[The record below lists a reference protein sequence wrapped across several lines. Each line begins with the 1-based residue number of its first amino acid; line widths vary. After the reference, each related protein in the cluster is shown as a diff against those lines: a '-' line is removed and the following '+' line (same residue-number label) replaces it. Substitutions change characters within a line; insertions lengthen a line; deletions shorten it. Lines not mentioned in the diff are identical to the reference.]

1 MSESVGVSPGSSGR
15 QPKPITDPDKLRA
28 AELERGQALS
38 ETAEARGAAMA
49 EVRARGESGF
59 LPGFMQ
65 GIGGALRKN
74 IVSALERGA
83 RPVQIKSDSGKT
95 ITVGALEKD
104 GTYTGRTD
112 YRDIAREA
120 PGSGTIMTSFAEA
133 LKRRPTEERDDPA
146 PSPEPEIQPPS
157 PEEIPEGFEYDAAT
171 NELIETAT
179 GRRRRFM
186 RRRGGTLAQGGGVL
200 YE

>member
-15 QPKPITDPDKLRA
+15 QPKPITDPDKRRA

-38 ETAEARGAAMA
+38 ETAEARGAAIA
-49 EVRARGESGF
+49 EVRNRTGM
-59 LPGFMQ
+59 PGTL
-65 GIGGALRKN
+65 GAIGGLVRRN
-74 IVSALERGA
+74 IASALERGA

-146 PSPEPEIQPPS
+146 PSPETQPPS

-186 RRRGGTLAQGGGVL
+186 RRRGGTLTEGGGGL
-200 YE
+200 YES

>member
-15 QPKPITDPDKLRA
+15 QPKPITDPDKRRA

-38 ETAEARGAAMA
+38 ETAEARGAAIA
-49 EVRARGESGF
+49 EVRNRKGM
-59 LPGFMQ
+59 PGTLG
-65 GIGGALRKN
+65 GIGGLVRRN
-74 IVSALERGA
+74 IASALERGA

-133 LKRRPTEERDDPA
+133 LKRRPL
-146 PSPEPEIQPPS
+146 S
-157 PEEIPEGFEYDAAT
+157 GH
-171 NELIETAT
+171 
-179 GRRRRFM
+179 
-186 RRRGGTLAQGGGVL
+186 
-200 YE
+200 

>member
-15 QPKPITDPDKLRA
+15 QPKPITDPDKRRA

-38 ETAEARGAAMA
+38 ETAEARGAAIA
-49 EVRARGESGF
+49 EVRNRTGM
-59 LPGFMQ
+59 PGTL
-65 GIGGALRKN
+65 GAIGGLVRRN
-74 IVSALERGA
+74 IASALERGA

-133 LKRRPTEERDDPA
+133 LKRRPAEERDDPA

>member
-15 QPKPITDPDKLRA
+15 QTKRITDPDKRRA

-38 ETAEARGAAMA
+38 ETAEGRGAAIA
-49 EVRARGESGF
+49 EVRNRKGM
-59 LPGFMQ
+59 PGTLGM
-65 GIGGALRKN
+65 IGGLVRRN
-74 IVSALERGA
+74 IASALERGA

-186 RRRGGTLAQGGGVL
+186 RRRGGTLTQGGGVL
-200 YE
+200 YES

>member
-15 QPKPITDPDKLRA
+15 QPKPITDPDKRRA

-38 ETAEARGAAMA
+38 ETAKARGAAMA
-49 EVRARGESGF
+49 EVRARSDSAF

-74 IVSALERGA
+74 IVSAVERGA
-83 RPVQIKSDSGKT
+83 RPVQIKTDSGKT

-133 LKRRPTEERDDPA
+133 LKRRPTEERDEPTIIQADD
-146 PSPEPEIQPPS
+146 EPEAEDIQR
-157 PEEIPEGFEYDAAT
+157 G
-171 NELIETAT
+171 LIAT
-179 GRRRRFM
+179 GTTRRKRGARGK
-186 RRRGGTLAQGGGVL
+186 RPGAGGTLLEGGGIL